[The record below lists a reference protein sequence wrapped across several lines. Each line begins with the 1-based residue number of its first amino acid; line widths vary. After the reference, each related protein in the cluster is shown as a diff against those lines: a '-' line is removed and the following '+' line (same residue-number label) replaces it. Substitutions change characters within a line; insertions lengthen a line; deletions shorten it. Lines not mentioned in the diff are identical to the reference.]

1 MDKVLEVVEGFH
13 PDLKDDDSV
22 DRLNSRWTVIILM
35 IFCVVV
41 AGETYVGTPIKCWA
55 PQHFTDS
62 HEKYMNNFCW
72 VKNTYYYPMQ
82 TDLPLISEGDE
93 GKHFIPYYQWIPFI
107 LLIQAVL
114 FYFPSVIW
122 RSFNQSAGIDA
133 DNILKAAFDLEK
145 VIEQDIRENSLGVIV
160 QLMHRY
166 LISRSKNRKVFFI
179 CSRRYG
185 CYLLV
190 LYLFSKLLYL
200 TNVTIQFLSLS
211 YILGTSY
218 GIYGI
223 RAIYEFRSLTTPSNP
238 TFPRV
243 TMCDFRT
250 RRLGNVHRYTVQC
263 CLPINM
269 YNEKV
274 YVFLWFWFLFV
285 ALLTTLNLL
294 LWIVRSLWYGGKVNY
309 IFNHLSKDDRE
320 SLENTGNSKRLQKF
334 VTRYLRSD
342 GVFLIRLIN
351 HNMSKRTTDEIT
363 SMLFNLWTQ
372 EFNDT
377 IINGNSMFGEDQPD
391 NQLFDDEPVNL

>member
-1 MDKVLEVVEGFH
+1 MDQVLEVIDDFH

-22 DRLNSRWTVIILM
+22 DRLNSRWTVVILM
-35 IFCVVV
+35 IFCVIV

-72 VKNTYYYPMQ
+72 VKNTYYYPMNNN
-82 TDLPLISEGDE
+82 LPMGNIDN
-93 GKHFIPYYQWIPFI
+93 GKKIIPYYQWVPFI
-107 LLIQAVL
+107 LLIQAIL
-114 FYFPSVIW
+114 FYCPSVIW

-145 VIEQDIRENSLGVIV
+145 VIEEDLRITNLNVIV

-166 LISRSKNRKVFFI
+166 LKSRNKNRKIFFI

-185 CYLLV
+185 CYLLL
-190 LYLFSKLLYL
+190 LYVFSKLLYL
-200 TNVTIQFLSLS
+200 LNVTVQFLLLS

-223 RAIYEFRSLTTPSNP
+223 QAIHQYRLSTSPANP

-250 RRLGNVHRYTVQC
+250 RRLGNVHHYTVQC

-285 ALLTTLNLL
+285 ALLTILNLL
-294 LWIVRSLWYGGKVNY
+294 LWLVRSLWFNGKLDY
-309 IFNHLSKDDRE
+309 INSHLHRNIGKR
-320 SLENTGNSKRLQKF
+320 SLELFLSE
-334 VTRYLRSD
+334 YLRYD

-351 HNMSKRTTDEIT
+351 HNMSKKTTDEIT
-363 SMLFNLWTQ
+363 TRLFDLWTQ

-377 IINGNSMFGEDQPD
+377 IINENSTLAEDQQD
-391 NQLFDDEPVNL
+391 NQLYDDEPVNL